1 MLRLT
6 PLQMI
11 LVGFLLVLI
20 GWILPFLMVMRIIEA
35 GFFLSFLS
43 YLASVAG
50 LFVGFIGA
58 AMYVG
63 TKRKRD

>member
-1 MLRLT
+1 MERLT
-6 PLQMI
+6 PVQMI
-11 LVGFLLVLI
+11 LIGFLLVVI
-20 GWILPFLMVMRIIEA
+20 GWVLPFLMVMGMLKA

-43 YLASVAG
+43 YGTSVAG

-58 AMYVG
+58 AMYVK

>member
-1 MLRLT
+1 MLRLS
-6 PLQMI
+6 PVQMI
-11 LVGFLLVLI
+11 LFGFVLVVI
-20 GWILPFLMVMRIIEA
+20 GWILPFLMVMDIIKT
-35 GFFLSFLS
+35 GFFLSFFS

-58 AMYVG
+58 AMYVR

>member
-11 LVGFLLVLI
+11 LVGFLLVVL
-20 GWILPFLMVMRIIEA
+20 GWVLPFLMVMGMIKT
-35 GFFLSFLS
+35 GFLLSFLS
-43 YLASVAG
+43 YGASVAG

-58 AMYVG
+58 AMYVR